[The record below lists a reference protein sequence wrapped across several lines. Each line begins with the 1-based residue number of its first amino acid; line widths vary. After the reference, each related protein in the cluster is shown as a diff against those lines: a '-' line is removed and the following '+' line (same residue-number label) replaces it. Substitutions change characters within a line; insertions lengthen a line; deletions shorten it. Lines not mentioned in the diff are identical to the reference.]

1 MSVSLRGDCQASG
14 QFIVRYWSVL
24 KLVPWSHHHSITG
37 LHSVHSPVLASSPRY
52 HPFVKS
58 VWIVGVSLVS
68 RAVSARQIVSSPLV
82 KSVLV
87 SCPIHVCVSP
97 PRFPPVSPHVAFF
110 SCQSSHVLV
119 RPSVAVVS
127 LSAISPLALSRIIC
141 QVQFVGHDHA
151 LVFPL
156 LCHGLPSSLS
166 VCLDWYCRLVIVI
179 LAS

>member
-1 MSVSLRGDCQASG
+1 VSLRVHLGFWSVFIIYCWSFHPLVPMSVSLRGDCQASG

-24 KLVPWSHHHSITG
+24 SLVPSSHRHSITG

-110 SCQSSHVLV
+110 SCQSSHAPFSRCRPLV
-119 RPSVAVVS
+119 SYQ
-127 LSAISPLALSRIIC
+127 SPCALSNY
-141 QVQFVGHDHA
+141 
-151 LVFPL
+151 
-156 LCHGLPSSLS
+156 LPSSVRRS
-166 VCLDWYCRLVIVI
+166 
-179 LAS
+179 

>member
-1 MSVSLRGDCQASG
+1 MSVSLRGHRQASG

-58 VWIVGVSLVS
+58 VWIVGVSLVLVLLALVRSSLRRLSS
-68 RAVSARQIVSSPLV
+68 RFWSVVLYMCASALPASLLSAPMSLSSAVSLV
-82 KSVLV
+82 M
-87 SCPIHVCVSP
+87 
-97 PRFPPVSPHVAFF
+97 
-110 SCQSSHVLV
+110 
-119 RPSVAVVS
+119 RPSVAVVP